1 MKKKQKII
9 LYTISVIGVSLSLI
23 SGIFAT
29 VKKLK
34 KKGK

>member
-23 SGIFAT
+23 SGIFT
-29 VKKLK
+29 TMKKLK